1 MSAGRHDDDGEIGG
15 TLSEINITPLVDVML
30 VLLTIFMVASSVE
43 TIQAEQ
49 EKARL
54 LKAYTLEG
62 TSTVSEERMREL
74 EDQLMDQ
81 EEMLARQRRLV
92 SNLELKAE
100 KCVTL
105 EEELEDRSQNVPI
118 SLPKVKSEPVNLAEE
133 RKIVVV
139 MTKELKFYIGDTLAA
154 DCSAPAAAP
163 SAAPSAPPATAE
175 GGAAAQAPEQD
186 AAFLG
191 CLKQIEDKLLLNKKL
206 QDDKE
211 CYLKADREIPYGRVL
226 ALMAAIRK
234 SGITKFGLVS
244 EEDDQ

>member
-1 MSAGRHDDDGEIGG
+1 MGMSAGRHDDDGDIGG

-62 TSTVSEERMREL
+62 TSTVSEERMREM

-100 KCVTL
+100 KCVTM

-139 MTKELKFYIGDTLAA
+139 VTKELKFYIGDTLAA
-154 DCSAPAAAP
+154 DCSAGAAPAAPTATNP
-163 SAAPSAPPATAE
+163 SP
-175 GGAAAQAPEQD
+175 AAQTAPGPEQD
-186 AAFLG
+186 AAFLA

>member
-1 MSAGRHDDDGEIGG
+1 MSGRHDDDSELGG

-54 LKAYTLEG
+54 MKAYTLEG
-62 TSTVSEERMREL
+62 ASTVSEERMRQM

-100 KCVTL
+100 KCVAL

-118 SLPKVKSEPVNLAEE
+118 NLPKVKSEPVNLAEE

-154 DCSAPAAAP
+154 DCSAAALAAAP
-163 SAAPSAPPATAE
+163 APASSPAGAE
-175 GGAAAQAPEQD
+175 AQAPEVQEP
-186 AAFLG
+186 FLV
-191 CLKQIEDKLLLNKKL
+191 CLKQIEEKLLLNKKL

-211 CYLKADREIPYGRVL
+211 CYLKADRELPYGRVL

-244 EEDDQ
+244 EEDE